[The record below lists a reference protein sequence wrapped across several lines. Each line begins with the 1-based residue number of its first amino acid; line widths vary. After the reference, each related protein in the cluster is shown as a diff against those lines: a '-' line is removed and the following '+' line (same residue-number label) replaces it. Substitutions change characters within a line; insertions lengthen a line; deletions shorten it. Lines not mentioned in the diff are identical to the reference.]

1 MSKAIFYVFV
11 CFFMLHVEECRGRS
25 YLPYDDLVSDGMNSY
40 HDVYEPDTTYIK
52 QLKQVETT
60 KTTLTTMTNST
71 EEFCEHMYGFLPC
84 SSNLLGHLFQI
95 VVYEYLLFL
104 GERYVTEGSEL
115 VFQILP
121 GIFGASVFEILGAF
135 PEAMILIVS
144 GLSKSKEIAEEKV
157 LTGVG
162 LLAGSTVLLL
172 TLVWG
177 TCVIVGKNEILPGD
191 SLSVLNR
198 KRAAKRPLFSKI
210 RSYITGYGITTDQET
225 SYTSRIMILSIVPF
239 ILIQIPELIIKLS
252 YVRKII
258 TVVTLVVSI
267 ALLLLYFLYQVFQPW
282 IHDRRLEYMKLE
294 HLMARFLKH
303 VEKQA
308 AGKLLAADGTPN
320 LPIIEGLFDK
330 VDVDDND
337 NISPEEFK
345 ELIREIKSDTKN
357 MDQNDI
363 IDEVVKEFDADAD
376 RMISKDEFVKGFAKW
391 LVKTKSN
398 ISSRRG
404 EGSYSKK
411 YIENLYQ
418 ERMLEYAKSKLLMQ
432 GILRQFENDDA
443 VVKNSLRI
451 EVGTPNVSFIK
462 RLFDRFDIDKDNL
475 ISHQELRTLIEG
487 IKFGKI
493 ELDMDDAVEEL
504 MNELDIN
511 GDHMIDKEEFIN
523 GFTKFVEENHPTT
536 GFPDTPHVKT
546 PREKVKEVEEGTI
559 ENKTKAGCKA
569 GLLLVLGISVLSLL
583 AEPLIE
589 VVQDFSNSVNL
600 PSFFVSFVLLPV
612 ATNSRRAVSAIVSAS
627 RKNPRTTSLTFS
639 EIYGSVFM
647 NNVLGLIALLS
658 LVYARDLEWNFSAE
672 VLIILVICLIM
683 GLLSSF
689 RTKFP
694 IWISLIAYLLYPLS
708 LLMVYILNS
717 VLKWH

>member
-11 CFFMLHVEECRGRS
+11 CFFMLHVVECRGRS
-25 YLPYDDLVSDGMNSY
+25 YLQYDDLVSDGMSSY
-40 HDVYEPDTTYIK
+40 HDVYESGTTYIQ
-52 QLKQVETT
+52 QLEQVETT

-104 GERYVTEGSEL
+104 GERYVTEG
-115 VFQILP
+115 I
-121 GIFGASVFEILGAF
+121 
-135 PEAMILIVS
+135 S

-191 SLSVLNR
+191 SLSMLNR

-210 RSYITGYGITTDQET
+210 RSYVTGYGITTDQET
-225 SYTSRIMILSIVPF
+225 SYTSRIMILSIIPF

-337 NISPEEFK
+337 NISPEK
-345 ELIREIKSDTKN
+345 LIREIKSDTKN

-443 VVKNSLRI
+443 VVENSLRI
-451 EVGTPNVSFIK
+451 EVGTPNISFIT

-487 IKFGKI
+487 IRFGKI
-493 ELDMDDAVEEL
+493 ELNMDDAVEEL
-504 MNELDIN
+504 MNELDTN
-511 GDHMIDKEEFIN
+511 GDHMIDKDEFIS
-523 GFTKFVEENHPTT
+523 GFTKFVEANHPTT

-546 PREKVKEVEEGTI
+546 PREKVKEVEEGAI

>member
-11 CFFMLHVEECRGRS
+11 CFFMLHVVECRGRS
-25 YLPYDDLVSDGMNSY
+25 YLQYDDLVSDGMNFY
-40 HDVYEPDTTYIK
+40 HDVYESDTTYIK

-60 KTTLTTMTNST
+60 KPTLTTMTNST
-71 EEFCEHMYGFLPC
+71 EEICEHMYGFLPC

-121 GIFGASVFEILGAF
+121 GIFGASVFEILGGF

-162 LLAGSTVLLL
+162 LLAVSTVLLL

-191 SLSVLNR
+191 SLSILNR
-198 KRAAKRPLFSKI
+198 KRAAKRPLFSKV

-225 SYTSRIMILSIVPF
+225 SITSRIMILSIVPF
-239 ILIQIPELIIKLS
+239 ILIQIPELIMKLS

-267 ALLLLYFLYQVFQPW
+267 ALLLVYFLYQVFQTW

-391 LVKTKSN
+391 LVKSKSN

-404 EGSYSKK
+404 EGSYTKK

-418 ERMLEYAKSKLLMQ
+418 
-432 GILRQFENDDA
+432 FENDDA
-443 VVKNSLRI
+443 VVETSLRI
-451 EVGTPNVSFIK
+451 EVGIPNVSFIT

-504 MNELDIN
+504 MNELDTN
-511 GDHMIDKEEFIN
+511 GDHMIDKEEFIS
-523 GFTKFVEENHPTT
+523 GFTKFVEANHPTT

-546 PREKVKEVEEGTI
+546 PREKVKEVEEGAI

-600 PSFFVSFVLLPV
+600 PSFFVSFV
-612 ATNSRRAVSAIVSAS
+612 
-627 RKNPRTTSLTFS
+627 
-639 EIYGSVFM
+639 
-647 NNVLGLIALLS
+647 
-658 LVYARDLEWNFSAE
+658 
-672 VLIILVICLIM
+672 
-683 GLLSSF
+683 
-689 RTKFP
+689 
-694 IWISLIAYLLYPLS
+694 
-708 LLMVYILNS
+708 
-717 VLKWH
+717 